1 MEFNKKIETLQNA
14 LFSEYERNDKITK
27 EDWKDEAQEM
37 AFLISNTGD
46 NQKVF
51 KTYSEYLEE
60 KFVDDKETDFYSL
73 TNRIMKK
80 MV

>member
-60 KFVDDKETDFYSL
+60 KFVDDKETFFKLEVDRL
-73 TNRIMKK
+73 MNL
-80 MV
+80 